1 MRLLKKKTKNGRYIA
16 YLLIEHAVVLV
27 DIGDVAFVIVV
38 ALPGELGF
46 LINAAWNGKVE
57 STNQCIEKETH
68 TPC

>member
-1 MRLLKKKTKNGRYIA
+1 VRLLKKKQKTAGIA

-57 STNQCIEKETH
+57 STNQGIEKETH